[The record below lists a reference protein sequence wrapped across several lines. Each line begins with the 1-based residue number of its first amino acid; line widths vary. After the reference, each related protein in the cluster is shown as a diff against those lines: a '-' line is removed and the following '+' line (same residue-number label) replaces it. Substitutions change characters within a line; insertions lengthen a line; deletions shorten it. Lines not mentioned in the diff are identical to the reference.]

1 MRTASWLTAAV
12 AAALTAV
19 PAGAQRST
27 AGSIS
32 AGAGSVSPGMVGRV
46 RFAPRS
52 DGRTPTL
59 WVPTPVRPAPPMVD
73 GGGILGR
80 RGTLAVPIG
89 DITTIPGRDPR
100 LGPVPQNGGASS
112 SLRSGLPVIR
122 RGGHEWAWI
131 PGHGWVIADP
141 GTTPPVT
148 DPTAGP
154 MPLTPLRLGSNA
166 VFGII
171 GPRLPFGR
179 TRVPTLGINVPVR
192 PLGRRFR

>member
-27 AGSIS
+27 AGSVS
-32 AGAGSVSPGMVGRV
+32 AGAGSISAGAVGRV
-46 RFAPRS
+46 RFAPRA

-59 WVPTPVRPAPPMVD
+59 WVPTPVLPAPPMVD

-80 RGTLAVPIG
+80 RGTFTVPIG

-100 LGPVPQNGGASS
+100 VGPVPMNGGASS
-112 SLRSGLPVIR
+112 TVTARPPVIR
-122 RGGHEWAWI
+122 RGGHEWAFI
-131 PGHGWVIADP
+131 PGLGWVIADP
-141 GTTPPVT
+141 GTPPPPNTGFV
-148 DPTAGP
+148 
-154 MPLTPLRLGSNA
+154 PLRLGSNA
-166 VFGII
+166 VFSIV